1 MNCNKCGTPILPGEN
16 SCRFCGTIGDYSK
29 RTHEET
35 KPEIID
41 FTTGDDDVVIIDDE
55 PEKIESIPVIKPVSA
70 PVVPTISRQ
79 EMVAAPVQMST
90 PVVRETVV
98 SIPTPAPTVLP
109 VNNTAVPKVEIPVSI
124 PTVSIPVV
132 TPIVSEPVPAVVK
145 QAPVIPIVSN
155 IEAEPISVI
164 KKEEV
169 ITPIV
174 KTQIDNPTVEQA
186 TPVVSVESNSVP
198 TAVSASTP
206 VLVTKTDSKESKED
220 LISEIVTPVV
230 EDKKEAK
237 EKKNTHGL
245 FNIVTFILIVL
256 LLISVIANCFLLMGN
271 SKENQ
276 EVDDTPVVS
285 TTNQTIYFN
294 GYKVEVPSNWI
305 TTTNKDVN
313 YITLM
318 DSTENWAFTLNVAPN
333 TNASAISDKTSIENI
348 TKAFGSNKY
357 LFTSDYSKTVDGKDF
372 YIFKGK
378 YYDYSVYIITSSLDS
393 TNAVIADLKFKGE
406 VDDEVLTNVLSSLT
420 TLSIKDL
427 TTFYKNDFSFG
438 DIASLVTSNINV
450 PTTTNRGG
458 NE

>member
-1 MNCNKCGTPILPGEN
+1 MNCNKCGTPILPDEN
-16 SCRFCGTIGDYSK
+16 SCRFCGTVGDYSK
-29 RTHEET
+29 RSHEET

-55 PEKIESIPVIKPVSA
+55 SEKVESIPVIKPVSA
-70 PVVPTISRQ
+70 PIAPIVSRPEPTPIVIPTPVIKEVPVSVPTPQ
-79 EMVAAPVQMST
+79 PVATPVIT
-90 PVVRETVV
+90 PVVTKMET
-98 SIPTPAPTVLP
+98 P
-109 VNNTAVPKVEIPVSI
+109 
-124 PTVSIPVV
+124 VSIPVV
-132 TPIVSEPVPAVVK
+132 TPIVSEPIPTVVK

-155 IEAEPISVI
+155 IEAEPIPFI

-169 ITPIV
+169 VTPIV
-174 KTQIDNPTVEQA
+174 NPVPQMTTPIEAPVIPV
-186 TPVVSVESNSVP
+186 TPVVSNSVP

-206 VLVTKTDSKESKED
+206 VLVTKDDSKGSKESKEE
-220 LISEIVTPVV
+220 LINEIVTPIT
-230 EDKKEAK
+230 EDKKDIK
-237 EKKNTHGL
+237 EKKSNYGL
-245 FNIVTFILIVL
+245 FNIVTFILIIL

-271 SKENQ
+271 SKEN
-276 EVDDTPVVS
+276 EEINDTSVVS

-305 TTTNKDVN
+305 TATTKDVN

-318 DSTENWAFTLNVAPN
+318 DSTENWAVTLNVASN
-333 TNASAISDKTSIENI
+333 TNASAISDQTSIENI

-406 VDDEVLTNVLSSLT
+406 VDDDVLANVLSSLT
-420 TLSIKDL
+420 TVSVKNL
-427 TTFYKNDFSFG
+427 TDFYKNDFSFG
-438 DIASLVTSNINV
+438 DITSLITSNINIQ
-450 PTTTNRGG
+450 TTTDAGG
-458 NE
+458 NG

>member
-16 SCRFCGTIGDYSK
+16 SCRFCGTVGDYSK

-70 PVVPTISRQ
+70 PVAPTVSRP
-79 EMVAAPVQMST
+79 EPVVAPVQMPT
-90 PVVRETVV
+90 PVVREAAV
-98 SIPTPAPTVLP
+98 SFPAPAP
-109 VNNTAVPKVEIPVSI
+109 VVMPVSAPVIPKVETPISI
-124 PTVSIPVV
+124 PAV
-132 TPIVSEPVPAVVK
+132 TPIVSEPVPTVVK
-145 QAPVIPIVSN
+145 QAPVIPVVSS
-155 IEAEPISVI
+155 IDEEPIPVI

-169 ITPIV
+169 VVPIV
-174 KTQIDNPTVEQA
+174 KPQMDVPIVAPVI
-186 TPVVSVESNSVP
+186 PVVADSVP

-206 VLVTKTDSKESKED
+206 VLVTKDDLKETKEELVD
-220 LISEIVTPVV
+220 EIATPVT
-230 EDKKEAK
+230 EDKKEVKDVK
-237 EKKNTHGL
+237 EKKSNHGL
-245 FNIVTFILIVL
+245 FNILTFILIVL

-271 SKENQ
+271 SKENE

-285 TTNQTIYFN
+285 STNQTIYFN

-318 DSTENWAFTLNVAPN
+318 DSTENWAVTLNVAPN

-348 TKAFGSNKY
+348 TKAFGASKY

-406 VDDEVLTNVLSSLT
+406 VDDEVLNNVLSSLKT
-420 TLSIKDL
+420 VSVKDL

-450 PTTTNRGG
+450 GTTTNIGG

>member
-16 SCRFCGTIGDYSK
+16 SCRFCGTVGDYSK
-29 RTHEET
+29 RTYEET

-70 PVVPTISRQ
+70 PVAPIFSRP
-79 EMVAAPVQMST
+79 EPVAAPVQVPT
-90 PVVRETVV
+90 PVVREAVV
-98 SIPTPAPTVLP
+98 SVPTPTPVVMPVSAPVI
-109 VNNTAVPKVEIPVSI
+109 PKVETP
-124 PTVSIPVV
+124 VSIPVV
-132 TPIVSEPVPAVVK
+132 TPIVSEPVPTVVK
-145 QAPVIPIVSN
+145 QAPVMPVVSS
-155 IEAEPISVI
+155 IDEEPIPVI

-169 ITPIV
+169 IVKPQMETPIV
-174 KTQIDNPTVEQA
+174 APVI
-186 TPVVSVESNSVP
+186 PVVADLAP

-206 VLVTKTDSKESKED
+206 VLVTKDDSKETKEELVD
-220 LISEIVTPVV
+220 EIVTPVT
-230 EDKKEAK
+230 EDKKDAK
-237 EKKNTHGL
+237 EKKSNHGL
-245 FNIVTFILIVL
+245 FNILTFILIVL

-271 SKENQ
+271 GKENE

-285 TTNQTIYFN
+285 ATNQTIYFN

-318 DSTENWAFTLNVAPN
+318 DSTENWALTLNVAPN
-333 TNASAISDKTSIENI
+333 TNAIAISDKASIENI
-348 TKAFGSNKY
+348 TKAFGASKY

-393 TNAVIADLKFKGE
+393 TNAIIADLKFKGE
-406 VDDEVLTNVLSSLT
+406 VDDDVLNNVLSSLKT
-420 TLSIKDL
+420 VSVKDL

-450 PTTTNRGG
+450 GTTTNIGG